1 MAKVNNTKSTLNKTN
16 SLRKKSTPKNNSK
29 LKQIKLLS
37 SKKRNFISLIV
48 IFLLGTL
55 LLVSTYAWLSTNLNV
70 KVKNFNMIVSQ
81 NSGLSIS
88 LDGINFSTYVE
99 ISEEILIDKLKNTY
113 PNNTSQWSSNGLVPI
128 STYGTSGPNDQTFNF
143 FSSVGVKYKDKEK
156 KIGYLTTA
164 LMEDDTSRK
173 SFNRYIAFDLFLKNA
188 TGSPTSDNLYLDP
201 SSYLIL
207 ERDEDEEE
215 PTTEEAI
222 EDLEEIK
229 GLVNSAR
236 FGIVKI
242 GSVGLD
248 ASANEIQN
256 MRCNNNCSFI
266 IFEPNSTNHTKLSI
280 ERAMKYG
287 LNLTDGEY
295 FPTYAYTKALKGVKV
310 EDTISGSANLDL
322 NSFKLQETLVEEDLE
337 NPIFDIPSG
346 ITKVRIYVW
355 LEGQDIDSLETDS
368 EGAKI
373 SISLDFSK
381 DTYGYNSYDE

>member
-1 MAKVNNTKSTLNKTN
+1 MAKANNTKGSNITKV
-16 SLRKKSTPKNNSK
+16 SRKKVNAKKNSK
-29 LKQIKLLS
+29 LKKIKVLS
-37 SKKRNFISLIV
+37 NKKRNFVSLLI
-48 IFLLGTL
+48 IFLFGTL
-55 LLVSTYAWLSTNLNV
+55 MLVSTYAWLSTNLNV

-99 ISEEILIDKLKNTY
+99 ISEDILMNSLKNTY
-113 PNNTSQWSSNGLVPI
+113 PNNTSQWSSNGLVPV
-128 STYGTSGPNDQTFNF
+128 SSYGTDGPNDPTFNF
-143 FSSVGVKYKDKEK
+143 FSSVGVKYKDKDK
-156 KIGYLTTA
+156 KIGYLTTT
-164 LMEDDTSRK
+164 LMAEETTRK

-188 TGSPTSDNLYLDP
+188 TGSPTSDNLFLEP

-207 ERDEDEEE
+207 ENDEEPE
-215 PTTEEAI
+215 TPEAI

-236 FGIVKI
+236 FGIVRI

-248 ASANEIQN
+248 ASVNEIQN
-256 MRCNNNCSFI
+256 MQCNNACSFI
-266 IFEPNSTNHTKLSI
+266 IYEPNSKDHTKLSI

-295 FPTYAYTKALKGVKV
+295 FPTYAYTRPLKGVKV
-310 EDTISGSANLDL
+310 EDTISGSSNLDL
-322 NSFKLQETLVEEDLE
+322 NNFRIQENLVEEDLE
-337 NPIFDIPSG
+337 NPIFEIPSG

-381 DTYGYNSYDE
+381 DTYGYNLYDE

>member
-173 SFNRYIAFDLFLKNA
+173 SFNR
-188 TGSPTSDNLYLDP
+188 
-201 SSYLIL
+201 
-207 ERDEDEEE
+207 
-215 PTTEEAI
+215 
-222 EDLEEIK
+222 
-229 GLVNSAR
+229 
-236 FGIVKI
+236 
-242 GSVGLD
+242 
-248 ASANEIQN
+248 
-256 MRCNNNCSFI
+256 
-266 IFEPNSTNHTKLSI
+266 
-280 ERAMKYG
+280 
-287 LNLTDGEY
+287 
-295 FPTYAYTKALKGVKV
+295 
-310 EDTISGSANLDL
+310 
-322 NSFKLQETLVEEDLE
+322 
-337 NPIFDIPSG
+337 
-346 ITKVRIYVW
+346 
-355 LEGQDIDSLETDS
+355 
-368 EGAKI
+368 
-373 SISLDFSK
+373 
-381 DTYGYNSYDE
+381 

>member
-1 MAKVNNTKSTLNKTN
+1 MVKANNNTKVSNITKNKTT
-16 SLRKKSTPKNNSK
+16 SKKKTTKKNSK
-29 LKQIKLLS
+29 LENIKLLS
-37 SKKRNFISLIV
+37 SKKRNFVSLVI

-55 LLVSTYAWLSTNLNV
+55 MLVSTYAWLSTNLHV

-88 LDGINFSTYVE
+88 LDGINFGTYVE
-99 ISEEILIDKLKNTY
+99 ISEEILMNELRNTY
-113 PNNTSQWSSNGLVPI
+113 PNNTSQWSSNGLVPV
-128 STYGTSGPNDQTFNF
+128 SSYGTDGPNDSTFNF
-143 FSSVGVKYKDKEK
+143 FSSVGVKYRDKDK
-156 KIGYLTTA
+156 KIGYLTTT
-164 LMEDDTSRK
+164 LMADDTSRK

-188 TGSPTSDNLYLDP
+188 TGSPTSDNLYLEP

-207 ERDEDEEE
+207 DSDSE
-215 PTTEEAI
+215 PTTPEAI

-236 FGIVKI
+236 FGIVRI
-242 GSVGLD
+242 GSVDLD
-248 ASANEIQN
+248 ASVNEIQN
-256 MRCNNNCSFI
+256 MQCNNACSYVI
-266 IFEPNSTNHTKLSI
+266 YEPNSTNHTKLSI

-295 FPTYAYTKALKGVKV
+295 FPTYAYTKSLKGVKV

-322 NSFKLQETLVEEDLE
+322 NNFRLQETLVDEDLA
-337 NPIFDIPSG
+337 NPIFEIPSG
-346 ITKVRIYVW
+346 ITKIRIYVW